1 MPNRTEVQVA
11 AVATL
16 AALIV
21 VVLAAVLVTEIFWR
35 HSEAADHYRP
45 YIDSPE
51 LTEFGIFSITAAAA
65 GAADAAPVARSPE
78 LEAIYDIFI
87 EKGCTGCH
95 IVDGIP
101 EAIGDT
107 GPNLNGFASRQMM
120 AGETMEVSRD
130 NLASW
135 LKDPPA
141 HKADTLMPNLGLN
154 DAEIDLLIDWLLTLT

>member
-21 VVLAAVLVTEIFWR
+21 VVLAAALVTEIFWR
-35 HSEAADHYRP
+35 HDDAADHYRP
-45 YIDSPE
+45 YLEAPE
-51 LTEFGIFSITAAAA
+51 LAEFGIFSITAAAVGEAA
-65 GAADAAPVARSPE
+65 GEPVERSPE
-78 LEAIYDIFI
+78 LVAIYDIFI

-130 NLASW
+130 NLAAW
-135 LKDPPA
+135 LQDPPA

-154 DAEIDLLIDWLLTLT
+154 ENEIDLLIDWLLTLT